1 MKVLETVL
9 SFFLTLAQVIF
20 PRKRK
25 PSPSDR
31 PCPPPQPLPPVPP
44 LPLKGETEVTL
55 ACIGGILSLLKN
67 NQPPPHIPKNPDAP
81 PPLPPTTSHPQPTGW
96 ESQAT
101 H

>member
-31 PCPPPQPLPPVPP
+31 
-44 LPLKGETEVTL
+44 KGETEVTL

>member
-1 MKVLETVL
+1 MKQYSASSSRSPKSSFPSSVNRLPATVL
-9 SFFLTLAQVIF
+9 VLLPSLFLL
-20 PRKRK
+20 
-25 PSPSDR
+25 SLLS
-31 PCPPPQPLPPVPP
+31 LW
-44 LPLKGETEVTL
+44 KGETEVTL

>member
-1 MKVLETVL
+1 MKQYSASSSRSPKSSSPVSVNRLPATVL
-9 SFFLTLAQVIF
+9 VLL
-20 PRKRK
+20 
-25 PSPSDR
+25 PSLVLLS
-31 PCPPPQPLPPVPP
+31 L
-44 LPLKGETEVTL
+44 LSLWKGETEVTL

-67 NQPPPHIPKNPDAP
+67 NHPPPHIPKNPDAP

>member
-1 MKVLETVL
+1 MKQYSASSSRSPRSSSPVSVNRLPATVL
-9 SFFLTLAQVIF
+9 VLL
-20 PRKRK
+20 
-25 PSPSDR
+25 PSLVLLS
-31 PCPPPQPLPPVPP
+31 L
-44 LPLKGETEVTL
+44 LSLWKGETEVTL

-81 PPLPPTTSHPQPTGW
+81 LPPTTSHPQPTGW

>member
-20 PRKRK
+20 PRTRK
-25 PSPSDR
+25 PSPSD
-31 PCPPPQPLPPVPP
+31 PPSLFR
-44 LPLKGETEVTL
+44 LSLRSLWKGETEVTL

>member
-1 MKVLETVL
+1 MVLYPNKLPESERVC
-9 SFFLTLAQVIF
+9 SGICTLW
-20 PRKRK
+20 
-25 PSPSDR
+25 
-31 PCPPPQPLPPVPP
+31 
-44 LPLKGETEVTL
+44 KGETEVTL

>member
-31 PCPPPQPLPPVPP
+31 PCPP
-44 LPLKGETEVTL
+44 
-55 ACIGGILSLLKN
+55 
-67 NQPPPHIPKNPDAP
+67 HIPKNPDTP

>member
-1 MKVLETVL
+1 
-9 SFFLTLAQVIF
+9 
-20 PRKRK
+20 
-25 PSPSDR
+25 
-31 PCPPPQPLPPVPP
+31 
-44 LPLKGETEVTL
+44 VTL

-67 NQPPPHIPKNPDAP
+67 NQPPPHIPKNPDTP

>member
-9 SFFLTLAQVIF
+9 NFFLTLAQVIF

-31 PCPPPQPLPPVPP
+31 PCPPPQPPLPVPP
-44 LPLKGETEVTL
+44 LPLEGGETEVTL

-81 PPLPPTTSHPQPTGW
+81 LPPTTSHPQPTGW